1 MQASEPVS
9 VAVGFDPDAMFRR
22 ILVPV
27 EFNEASRCAVAEALG
42 LQRHFG
48 SVVHLFRLAELDEVS
63 RFLAG
68 TGADGI
74 TSQSLVEDA
83 EERLE
88 RFVEN
93 VFPGHL
99 EDVTVH
105 AAMGTDVAEGIVEEA
120 RRLRATMVVVGAAPG
135 HHLFRTGIETMVE
148 RMPCPVLL
156 VRAHALH

>member
-1 MQASEPVS
+1 MEATEPIS
-9 VAVGFDPDAMFRR
+9 VAAGFDPDAMFRR

-27 EFNEASRCAVAEALG
+27 EFNDASRCAVAEALG

-48 SVVHLFRLAELDEVS
+48 SAVHLFRLAELDEVS

-68 TGADGI
+68 TGADGV
-74 TSQSLVEDA
+74 TSDSLVEDA

-93 VFPGHL
+93 VFPGHA

-105 AAMGTDVAEGIVEEA
+105 AAMGTDISEGIADEA
-120 RRLRATMVVVGAAPG
+120 RRLRATMVVVGASPH
-135 HHLFRTGIETMVE
+135 HHLFRTQIELMVE

-156 VRAHALH
+156 VRSHDLH